1 MTWFDWTLVAW
12 LALGA
17 LASVALVGKPR
28 KPLTP
33 GVAVATVLINALIVV
48 GVVMVR

>member
-1 MTWFDWTLVAW
+1 MTWFDWALTAW

-17 LASVALVGKPR
+17 LAVVALVGKPR

-33 GVAVATVLINALIVV
+33 GIAATTVLINALIVV